1 MNETETRKCS
11 YILMLVLSIMVASL
25 AWLSVYEKPE
35 KKAELQRG
43 IELFAEEVMQVV
55 RREPIM
61 ETTEKI
67 LPEILPEET
76 LSEEN
81 WQESVENL
89 AVPVGDEQT
98 TEVTDTDTTGEA
110 DPVRVMG
117 QADVAYFDDALF
129 IGDSRTVG
137 LSEYGGLGNAEV
149 AADTGMS
156 VYKIFKNRFTLRSGE
171 EKTLEEVL
179 AERQFGKI
187 YIMLGINELGYDFE
201 YTVGKYQEMLDRIRE
216 MQPDAI
222 FFLEANLHI
231 TKKKSET
238 SDVYSNASIDRFNQA
253 VSEFADGETI
263 FYLDI
268 NELFDDG
275 EGNLA
280 EEYTADAAHILAKY
294 YPDWTKWLLGH
305 AVFIE

>member
-1 MNETETRKCS
+1 MNETETRRCS
-11 YILMLVLSIMVASL
+11 YLLMLVLSIML
-25 AWLSVYEKPE
+25 AALVWLSVHEDPGKRV
-35 KKAELQRG
+35 ELQRK

-55 RREPIM
+55 RKEPSM

-67 LPEILPEET
+67 PPEILTEEI
-76 LSEEN
+76 
-81 WQESVENL
+81 WQEPVEESE
-89 AVPVGDEQT
+89 VPVADGQT
-98 TEVTDTDTTGEA
+98 VELAGTEIPKESSPAREMTEA
-110 DPVRVMG
+110 DVT
-117 QADVAYFDDALF
+117 YFDDALF

-137 LSEYGGLGNAEV
+137 LSEYGNLGNAEV

-156 VYKIFKNRFTLRSGE
+156 VYKIFKKRFTLRSGE
-171 EKTLEEVL
+171 EKTLEELL

-187 YIMLGINELGYDFE
+187 YMMLGINELGYDFE
-201 YTVGKYQEMLDRIRE
+201 HTFGKYREMLERIRAL
-216 MQPDAI
+216 QPDAI

-238 SDVYSNASIDRFNQA
+238 SDVYNNAGIDRLNQA
-253 VSEFADGETI
+253 VSAFADGETI
-263 FYLDI
+263 FYLDV

-305 AVFIE
+305 AVFAE